1 MFPWAPAQR
10 PTSPAMAST
19 FTAEA
24 YRSEAQRLRDVADTA
39 ASEAI
44 RAELLDLAQHYEELA
59 DLAEADNRGD

>member
-1 MFPWAPAQR
+1 
-10 PTSPAMAST
+10 MAST